1 VPLKSAIGQ
10 WSIVIGPRVRPA
22 RSAGTTRW
30 CGAYPLKTVRVLG
43 EGISQW

>member
-22 RSAGTTRW
+22 RSAGT
-30 CGAYPLKTVRVLG
+30 VVLRA
-43 EGISQW
+43 GIARIH